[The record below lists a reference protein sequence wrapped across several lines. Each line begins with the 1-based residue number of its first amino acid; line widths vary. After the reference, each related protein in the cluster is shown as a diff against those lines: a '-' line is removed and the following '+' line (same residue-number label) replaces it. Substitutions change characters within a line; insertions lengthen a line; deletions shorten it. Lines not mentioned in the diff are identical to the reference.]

1 MKPMLLI
8 NDCEKYSGKYVA
20 KRSFQDLVVVS
31 SGADPQE
38 VVKEAKEKGVKDPVV
53 FYVPEKDLVHIY

>member
-1 MKPMLLI
+1 MENMFLI
-8 NDCEKYSGKYVA
+8 NDYEKYSGKYVA
-20 KRSFQDLVVVS
+20 KRSFKDLAVVS

-38 VVKEAKEKGVKDPVV
+38 GMKEAKEKGIADPVV